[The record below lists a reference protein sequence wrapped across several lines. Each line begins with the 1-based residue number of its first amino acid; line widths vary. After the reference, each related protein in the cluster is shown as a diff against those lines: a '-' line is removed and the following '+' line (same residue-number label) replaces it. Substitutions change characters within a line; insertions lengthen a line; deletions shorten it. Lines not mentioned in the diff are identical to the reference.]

1 MDFVPIITP
10 QADQVKW
17 LDAISS
23 VFFTNCLIPSLFYD
37 KIKRWATYTGN
48 RTAQHFGT
56 LSPSKPCLYANN
68 AKRQGGS

>member
-37 KIKRWATYTGN
+37 KIKEWATFAAN
-48 RTAQHFGT
+48 RTAPHFGL
-56 LSPSKPCLYANN
+56 LSPTKLCSHSNN
-68 AKRQGGS
+68 AIRQG

>member
-37 KIKRWATYTGN
+37 KIKIQSADV
-48 RTAQHFGT
+48 
-56 LSPSKPCLYANN
+56 
-68 AKRQGGS
+68 